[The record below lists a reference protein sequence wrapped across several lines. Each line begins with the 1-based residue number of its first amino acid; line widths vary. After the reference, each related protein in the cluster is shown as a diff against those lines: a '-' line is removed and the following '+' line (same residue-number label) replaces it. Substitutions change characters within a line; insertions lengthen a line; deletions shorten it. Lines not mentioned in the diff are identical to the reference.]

1 MTFQKYFTECQ
12 TIITKEINLPFDCPF
27 SDDWLNKYNAEFSM
41 LQYYGLTP
49 EEAVRMHFD
58 DIDRRALIMKK
69 RKTLM
74 K

>member
-1 MTFQKYFTECQ
+1 MTFQDYFTECQ
-12 TIITKEINLPFDCPF
+12 TLITKEINLPFDCPF
-27 SDDWLNKYNAEFSM
+27 SDDWINKYNGEFSM

-69 RKTLM
+69 SETLM